1 MLRSAGL
8 FGAWRGGH
16 DLLRSVDNNN
26 TTTTMDLQQ
35 GLKVKRRAREGGLIM
50 GALAE
55 LEKARSCRARECV
68 KERSRL
74 TIPSGHPPGHRAS
87 YETVMINGY
96 SSAYESRGVPTAIP
110 CGHTIGAD
118 DV

>member
-16 DLLRSVDNNN
+16 DLLRSVDNN
-26 TTTTMDLQQ
+26 TTTMDLQQ

-50 GALAE
+50 GALVE
-55 LEKARSCRARECV
+55 LEKARSCGARECV

-74 TIPSGHPPGHRAS
+74 TMVSPGTDEVVEEDDR
-87 YETVMINGY
+87 V
-96 SSAYESRGVPTAIP
+96 
-110 CGHTIGAD
+110 TIHGEA
-118 DV
+118 